1 MMSYT
6 KNIKDRHPPSRMT
19 TTLNVHCNDPRQRP
33 SSTDQ
38 PQHQE
43 CLEKKKG
50 GTTRQ
55 ESSRTMQPFD
65 DITTPELG
73 LEDDVLSTPP
83 AWQASSSSPTGY
95 PTPKWMRS
103 TSGSHSTLKY
113 WGYKIYNAIIPLL
126 RRSSTA
132 FLSCLHPRFTLSY
145 ILLCLFT
152 LYMTRRLLTSRPLLA
167 SPLPPYNSGPYDVAA
182 IDIEVPLDP
191 PQRVSNINFKA
202 TGKPAFEVESVL
214 FTLYYPTEKGSSTQ
228 QQYVNPKLHWI
239 PKPISATASGYARF
253 LHVDNFLVRPLLT
266 FGLWLVAGDITIP
279 AQIGAPLL
287 PPDAII
293 TTSTATTVSDDGTL
307 PVMVFSHGML
317 SSRTDYTAY
326 LGSLA
331 SRGIVV
337 AALEHRDGSSP
348 VSYLAATTTRQNWRY
363 CFGLRDLDPGSFT
376 DEGHGEDE
384 DDGGKLNTPALKRAQ
399 LAFRTAE
406 INAAV
411 SVLQDL
417 NTNPTTIHER
427 NARASAAKHFD
438 PSLFTARLNTSHVT
452 LAGHSYGGTGA
463 LQALSSPSPFAGA
476 VILDPGKSSGPLN
489 GNVSVPLVICHSS
502 SWSRPGASLFYGRP
516 HFEVVRDIAE
526 GVNARCVGGQD
537 SQINKMAAACRDNA
551 RGWFLTSLGTSHP
564 SITDAPLLEPLMLSW
579 ATGSTMDAADG
590 IAQYVDLTEN
600 LVRYQHTGT
609 REGLLGLS
617 GKEEDEA
624 VSREYDPLKNTGMP
638 ERWRKYWQLH
648 VAPE

>member
-1 MMSYT
+1 
-6 KNIKDRHPPSRMT
+6 
-19 TTLNVHCNDPRQRP
+19 
-33 SSTDQ
+33 
-38 PQHQE
+38 
-43 CLEKKKG
+43 
-50 GTTRQ
+50 
-55 ESSRTMQPFD
+55 MQPFD

-73 LEDDVLSTPP
+73 LEDDVLSTPS
-83 AWQASSSSPTGY
+83 AWQASSSSYAGY

-103 TSGSHSTLKY
+103 TSGSHSTLKS
-113 WGYKIYNAIIPLL
+113 WGYKVYYAIIPLL

-132 FLSCLHPRFTLSY
+132 FLSCLHPRFTLTY

-167 SPLPPYNSGPYDVAA
+167 SPLPPYKSGPYDVAA

-191 PQRVSNINFKA
+191 PQRVSNITFKA
-202 TGKPAFEVESVL
+202 TRKPAFEVESVL
-214 FTLYYPTEKGSSTQ
+214 FTLYYPTEKGSSAQ
-228 QQYVNPKLHWI
+228 QQYANPNLHWI
-239 PKPISATASGYARF
+239 SKPISATAKGYARF

-287 PPDAII
+287 PPGAII
-293 TTSTATTVSDDGTL
+293 ATTATTAVSDDGTL

-337 AALEHRDGSSP
+337 ASLEHRDGSSP
-348 VSYLAATTTRQNWRY
+348 ASHLAASTITPRQNWRY
-363 CFGLRDLDPGSFT
+363 YFGLRDLDPASFT
-376 DEGHGEDE
+376 DQGEDQE
-384 DDGGKLNTPALKRAQ
+384 QDLNTPALKRAQ

-417 NTNPTTIHER
+417 NTNPTDVHER
-427 NARASAAKHFD
+427 NARASAVKFFY
-438 PSLFTARLNTSHVT
+438 PSLFKARLNTSHIT

-463 LQALSSPSPFAGA
+463 LQALSSSSPFEGA
-476 VILDPGKSSGPLN
+476 IILDPGKSSGPLN
-489 GNVSVPLVICHSS
+489 ANVSVPLVICHSS

-526 GVNARCVGGQD
+526 GVNARCDKVVD
-537 SQINKMAAACRDNA
+537 TKATAACRNNA
-551 RGWFLTSLGTSHP
+551 RGWFVTSLGTSHP

-579 ATGSTMDAADG
+579 TTGSTMDAADG

-617 GKEEDEA
+617 GSEEDEA
-624 VSREYDPLKNTGMP
+624 VSREYDPSKNMGMP

-648 VAPE
+648 VAPD

>member
-1 MMSYT
+1 
-6 KNIKDRHPPSRMT
+6 MT
-19 TTLNVHCNDPRQRP
+19 TALKVHILATTLVKDLHLLTSHSIKNV
-33 SSTDQ
+33 
-38 PQHQE
+38 
-43 CLEKKKG
+43 LKKKKRS
-50 GTTRQ
+50 TIRQ
-55 ESSRTMQPFD
+55 ASSRTMQPFD

-73 LEDDVLSTPP
+73 LEDDVLSTPS
-83 AWQASSSSPTGY
+83 ARQASSSSYTGY

-103 TSGSHSTLKY
+103 TSGPHSTLKS
-113 WGYKIYNAIIPLL
+113 WGYKVYYAIIPLL

-132 FLSCLHPRFTLSY
+132 FLSCLHPRFTLTY

-167 SPLPPYNSGPYDVAA
+167 SPLPPYKSGPYDVAA
-182 IDIEVPLDP
+182 IDIEVPLEP
-191 PQRVSNINFKA
+191 PQRVSNITFKA
-202 TGKPAFEVESVL
+202 TRKPAFEVESVL
-214 FTLYYPTEKGSSTQ
+214 FTLYYPTEKGSSAQ
-228 QQYVNPKLHWI
+228 QQYANPNLHWI
-239 PKPISATASGYARF
+239 SKPISATAKGYARF

-287 PPDAII
+287 PPDAIV
-293 TTSTATTVSDDGTL
+293 TTTTTTTAVSDDGTL

-348 VSYLAATTTRQNWRY
+348 ASHLAASTITPRQNWRY
-363 CFGLRDLDPGSFT
+363 YFGLRDLDPASFT
-376 DEGHGEDE
+376 DQGEDQE
-384 DDGGKLNTPALKRAQ
+384 QELNTPALKRAQ

-417 NTNPTTIHER
+417 NTNPTDVHEK
-427 NARASAAKHFD
+427 NARASVVKFFD
-438 PSLFTARLNTSHVT
+438 PSLFKARLNTSHIT

-463 LQALSSPSPFAGA
+463 LQALSSSSPFGGA
-476 VILDPGKSSGPLN
+476 IILDPGKSSGPLN
-489 GNVSVPLVICHSS
+489 ANVSVPLVICHSS

-526 GVNARCVGGQD
+526 GVNARCDKVVD
-537 SQINKMAAACRDNA
+537 TKATAACRNNA
-551 RGWFLTSLGTSHP
+551 RGWFMTSLGTSHP

-579 ATGSTMDAADG
+579 TTGSTMDAADG

-617 GKEEDEA
+617 GSEEDEA
-624 VSREYDPLKNTGMP
+624 VSREYDPSKNMGMP

-648 VAPE
+648 VAPD

>member
-1 MMSYT
+1 MVLHQKHQRSPPAEPH
-6 KNIKDRHPPSRMT
+6 DDSAQGPQHP
-19 TTLNVHCNDPRQRP
+19 CNDPRQGP
-33 SSTDQ
+33 SPTNQ
-38 PQHQE
+38 PQHQK

-50 GTTRQ
+50 NTTRQ
-55 ESSRTMQPFD
+55 ASSRTMQPFD

-73 LEDDVLSTPP
+73 LEDDVLSTPS
-83 AWQASSSSPTGY
+83 AWQASSSSYTGY

-103 TSGSHSTLKY
+103 TSGSHSTLKS
-113 WGYKIYNAIIPLL
+113 WGYKVYYAIIPLL

-132 FLSCLHPRFTLSY
+132 FLSCLHPRFTLTY

-167 SPLPPYNSGPYDVAA
+167 SPLPPYKSGPYDVAA

-191 PQRVSNINFKA
+191 PQRVSNITFKA
-202 TGKPAFEVESVL
+202 TRKPAFEVESVL
-214 FTLYYPTEKGSSTQ
+214 FTLYYPTEKGSSAQ
-228 QQYVNPKLHWI
+228 QQYANPNLHWI
-239 PKPISATASGYARF
+239 SKPISATAKGYARF

-279 AQIGAPLL
+279 AQVGAPLL

-293 TTSTATTVSDDGTL
+293 TTTTTTAVSDDGTL

-348 VSYLAATTTRQNWRY
+348 ASHLAASTITPRQNWRY
-363 CFGLRDLDPGSFT
+363 YFALRDLDPASFT
-376 DEGHGEDE
+376 DQGEDQE
-384 DDGGKLNTPALKRAQ
+384 QDLNTPALKRAQ

-417 NTNPTTIHER
+417 NTNPTNVHER
-427 NARASAAKHFD
+427 NARASAVKFFD
-438 PSLFTARLNTSHVT
+438 PSLFKARLNTSHIT

-463 LQALSSPSPFAGA
+463 LQALSSSSPFEGA
-476 VILDPGKSSGPLN
+476 IILDPGKSSGPLN
-489 GNVSVPLVICHSS
+489 ANVSVPLVICHSS

-526 GVNARCVGGQD
+526 GVNARCDKVVD
-537 SQINKMAAACRDNA
+537 TKATAACRNNA
-551 RGWFLTSLGTSHP
+551 RGWFVTSLGTSHP

-579 ATGSTMDAADG
+579 TTGSTMDAADG

-617 GKEEDEA
+617 GSEEDEA
-624 VSREYDPLKNTGMP
+624 VSREYDPSKNMGMP

-648 VAPE
+648 VAPD

>member
-1 MMSYT
+1 
-6 KNIKDRHPPSRMT
+6 
-19 TTLNVHCNDPRQRP
+19 
-33 SSTDQ
+33 
-38 PQHQE
+38 
-43 CLEKKKG
+43 
-50 GTTRQ
+50 
-55 ESSRTMQPFD
+55 
-65 DITTPELG
+65 
-73 LEDDVLSTPP
+73 
-83 AWQASSSSPTGY
+83 
-95 PTPKWMRS
+95 
-103 TSGSHSTLKY
+103 
-113 WGYKIYNAIIPLL
+113 
-126 RRSSTA
+126 
-132 FLSCLHPRFTLSY
+132 
-145 ILLCLFT
+145 
-152 LYMTRRLLTSRPLLA
+152 MTRRLFTSRPLLA
-167 SPLPPYNSGPYDVAA
+167 SPLPPYKSGPYDVAA

-214 FTLYYPTEKGSSTQ
+214 FTLYYPTLKESDQ
-228 QQYVNPKLHWI
+228 QQYSNPKLHWI
-239 PKPISATASGYARF
+239 PKPISATATGYARF
-253 LHVDNFLVRPLLT
+253 LHVDNFLLRPLLT
-266 FGLWLVAGDITIP
+266 LGLWLVAGDITIP

-287 PPDAII
+287 PPEAII
-293 TTSTATTVSDDGTL
+293 ATASATTVSDDGTL

-348 VSYLAATTTRQNWRY
+348 ASCLAAATPRQKWRY
-363 CFGLRDLDPGSFT
+363 YFGLRDLDPASFT
-376 DEGHGEDE
+376 D
-384 DDGGKLNTPALKRAQ
+384 DGGDEEPKLNTPALKRAQ

-406 INAAV
+406 IKAAV

-417 NTNPTTIHER
+417 NTNPTDVHEK
-427 NARASAAKHFD
+427 NARASAAKFFD
-438 PSLFTARLNTSHVT
+438 PTLFTARLNTSHIT
-452 LAGHSYGGTGA
+452 LAGHSYGATGA
-463 LQALSSPSPFAGA
+463 LQALSSSSPSPFAGA

-516 HFEVVRDIAE
+516 HFEVVRQIVED
-526 GVNARCVGGQD
+526 VNARCVQGMGT
-537 SQINKMAAACRDNA
+537 KAAAACRDNA

-579 ATGSTMDAADG
+579 TTGSTMDAADG

-617 GKEEDEA
+617 GREDEA
-624 VSREYDPLKNTGMP
+624 VNREYDPSKNMGMP

-648 VAPE
+648 VAPN

>member
-1 MMSYT
+1 
-6 KNIKDRHPPSRMT
+6 
-19 TTLNVHCNDPRQRP
+19 
-33 SSTDQ
+33 
-38 PQHQE
+38 
-43 CLEKKKG
+43 
-50 GTTRQ
+50 
-55 ESSRTMQPFD
+55 MQPFD

-73 LEDDVLSTPP
+73 LEDDVLSTQP
-83 AWQASSSSPTGY
+83 AWLTSSSSSLPARY

-103 TSGSHSTLKY
+103 TSGSPSSLKLL
-113 WGYKIYNAIIPLL
+113 GYKLYYAIAPLL

-132 FLSCLHPRFTLSY
+132 LLSCLHPRFTLSY

-167 SPLPPYNSGPYDVAA
+167 SPLPPYRGGPYDVAA
-182 IDIEVPLDP
+182 VDIEVPLDA
-191 PQRVSNINFKA
+191 PQRVSNITFKA

-214 FTLYYPTEKGSSTQ
+214 FTLYYPTEKGSYLQ
-228 QQYVNPKLHWI
+228 QQYANPKLHWI
-239 PKPISATASGYARF
+239 PKPISATATGYARF

-279 AQIGAPLL
+279 TQIGAPLI
-287 PPDAII
+287 PPDATI
-293 TTSTATTVSDDGTL
+293 TTLSDDGTL
-307 PVMVFSHGML
+307 PVIVFSHGML

-348 VSYLAATTTRQNWRY
+348 ASRLATTTTTTTTQRQNWRY
-363 CFGLRDLDPGSFT
+363 YFGLRDLDPASFV
-376 DEGHGEDE
+376 GEDE
-384 DDGGKLNTPALKRAQ
+384 GEGESENDEQKRNTPALKRAQ

-417 NTNPTTIHER
+417 NTNPTDVHEK
-427 NARASAAKHFD
+427 NARASAAKSFD
-438 PSLFTARLNTSHVT
+438 PSLFTARLNTSHITV
-452 LAGHSYGGTGA
+452 AGHSDGGTGA
-463 LQALSSPSPFAGA
+463 LQALSPSSSSPSSPATPSPFAGA

-489 GNVSVPLVICHSS
+489 TNVSVPLVICHSA
-502 SWSRPGASLFYGRP
+502 SWSRPGPSLFYGRP
-516 HFEVVRDIAE
+516 HFEVVREIAE
-526 GVNARCVGGQD
+526 GMNARCGGGD
-537 SQINKMAAACRDNA
+537 GGGGATGATTTTNKNNNKAAKAAACSRENA

-564 SITDAPLLEPLMLSW
+564 SITDAPLLEPLLLSW
-579 ATGSTMDAADG
+579 TTGSTMDAADG

-617 GKEEDEA
+617 EREKDGV
-624 VSREYDPLKNTGMP
+624 VSRDYDSSNNMGMP

-648 VAPE
+648 VAPD